1 MCCKEVTVLEV
12 FCIYYIKQTD
22 QFNTRENEVEEQ
34 IPHMWTSPEENYL
47 TAIIRSVSNC
57 VADWKVLRLDVVL

>member
-1 MCCKEVTVLEV
+1 
-12 FCIYYIKQTD
+12 
-22 QFNTRENEVEEQ
+22 
-34 IPHMWTSPEENYL
+34 MWTSPEENYL